1 MYSPFKMK
9 PKSPI
14 LKALVGK
21 QNNLPAELK
30 AKILA
35 SPATMKKESMA
46 PMKKESMAKMKKES
60 SIKMMKKSPAKEKS
74 VEKGLYAKGTPKT
87 QSFNDAFASARK
99 AGKDTFMYKDKEYH
113 TAKKGEGKI
122 YKASYDKG
130 ASYSVVDKS
139 GKIARFGESST
150 SPSKMKKES
159 SMKMKKKSMA
169 KMRKP
174 EKIEPKRI
182 TKETKRPDKRRKI
195 SPGNK
200 AKLIKVGKEK
210 GSAAKMAKKSPSKMM
225 KKSPS
230 KMMKKK

>member
-30 AKILA
+30 AKIEA
-35 SPATMKKESMA
+35 APESPA
-46 PMKKESMAKMKKES
+46 
-60 SIKMMKKSPAKEKS
+60 KMMKKSPTKEKS
-74 VEKGLYAKGTPKT
+74 V
-87 QSFNDAFASARK
+87 SFNDAFASARK

-113 TAKKGEGKI
+113 TAKKGEGKT

-150 SPSKMKKES
+150 SPSKMQKES
-159 SMKMKKKSMA
+159 M
-169 KMRKP
+169 
-174 EKIEPKRI
+174 
-182 TKETKRPDKRRKI
+182 
-195 SPGNK
+195 
-200 AKLIKVGKEK
+200 
-210 GSAAKMAKKSPSKMM
+210 AKMAKKSPSKMM